1 MAVPGWLEV
10 DIEKLQGTVLQ
21 VPTRDQ
27 IDLDLDAQ
35 LIVELYSK

>member
-1 MAVPGWLEV
+1 MAVPSWLEV

-21 VPTRDQ
+21 LPTRDQ
-27 IDLDLDAQ
+27 ITIDVSEQ

>member
-1 MAVPGWLEV
+1 MAVPSWLEV

-21 VPTRDQ
+21 LPTRDQ
-27 IDLDLDAQ
+27 IDLDIDAQ